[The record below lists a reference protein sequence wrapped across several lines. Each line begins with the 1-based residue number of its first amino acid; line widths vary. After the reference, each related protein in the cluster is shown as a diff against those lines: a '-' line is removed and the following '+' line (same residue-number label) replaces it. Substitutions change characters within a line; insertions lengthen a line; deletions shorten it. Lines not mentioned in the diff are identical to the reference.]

1 MLVMKPPGSGR
12 VSERWREYI
21 AVLRKT
27 DLVAEPLMLQFYDI
41 DKSPEESH
49 PRVGFRLNTQV
60 KADFYSYL
68 DKTISLT
75 VLEKV
80 QYILRLNNQTNSFRW
95 LYFIK
100 ETLGVETE
108 INLFNIYVPR
118 LGILLRWKY
127 QKVFL
132 PITLGATKT

>member
-1 MLVMKPPGSGR
+1 MILTSCLKNRIRELDSGS
-12 VSERWREYI
+12 
-21 AVLRKT
+21 
-27 DLVAEPLMLQFYDI
+27 
-41 DKSPEESH
+41 
-49 PRVGFRLNTQV
+49 TQV

-118 LGILLRWKY
+118 
-127 QKVFL
+127 
-132 PITLGATKT
+132 

>member
-1 MLVMKPPGSGR
+1 MGGFLNDGR
-12 VSERWREYI
+12 IYCCFE
-21 AVLRKT
+21 KT

-75 VLEKV
+75 VLEKC
-80 QYILRLNNQTNSFRW
+80 NTS
-95 LYFIK
+95 
-100 ETLGVETE
+100 
-108 INLFNIYVPR
+108 
-118 LGILLRWKY
+118 
-127 QKVFL
+127 
-132 PITLGATKT
+132 